1 MASAE
6 IDAQNAYAEG
16 CSGREKTAAEPHGGL
31 PLPSSLTRAQDAVVG
46 FPREREREKRLFACP
61 RRKKDVGMSVRKDSD
76 GEMSKLSW
84 ASGVRGRAEEAAST
98 ERPRRGL
105 GFSMWLL
112 PVQWRVCLLY
122 DFLSLTGAAICRRSP
137 SEGGG
142 GCELQWRH
150 ASPAGHR
157 FPHRPLQT
165 SFKRKAKLGQDGD
178 AGIENET
185 EREVGEGTRE
195 VLAGYWRRPM

>member
-142 GCELQWRH
+142 GGLRASVAARLPSRPSFSTSPSADQLQKE
-150 ASPAGHR
+150 S
-157 FPHRPLQT
+157 
-165 SFKRKAKLGQDGD
+165 
-178 AGIENET
+178 
-185 EREVGEGTRE
+185 EVG
-195 VLAGYWRRPM
+195 ARRRRRD